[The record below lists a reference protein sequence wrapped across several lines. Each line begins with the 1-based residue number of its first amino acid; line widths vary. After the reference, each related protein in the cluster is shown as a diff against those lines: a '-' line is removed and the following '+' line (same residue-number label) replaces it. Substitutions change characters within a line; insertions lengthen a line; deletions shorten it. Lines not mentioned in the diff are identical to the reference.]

1 MQIPE
6 ILVLAGGFGT
16 RLKSVSGNL
25 PKPLVPVAGTPFLH
39 HLVDNWYRQGARKF
53 LFLLHH
59 EAAMIKARLD
69 QARSENRWPDSS
81 LRCITEATPLG
92 TAGAVAHA
100 ISEKNLKTPFL
111 VANAD
116 TWIGSGLLDVAKS
129 EAPAIA
135 TILIKDTGR
144 YGRVKIENG
153 LVVAFEEKQA
163 ASGSGRINAGLYKL
177 LPSYFKEWH
186 GLASSLECD
195 VFPKLIEK
203 GQVQATQIG
212 ADFIDIG
219 IPEDYQRFCRWVE
232 QGRKGHL

>member
-16 RLKSVSGNL
+16 RLKSVTGSL
-25 PKPLVPVAGTPFLH
+25 PKPLVPVAGKPFLF

-59 EAAMIKARLD
+59 EAAIIEASLD

-100 ISEKNLKTPFL
+100 VSEKNLKAPFL

-116 TWIGSGLLDVAKS
+116 TWLGSGLLDVTQS

-135 TILIKDTGR
+135 TIHVEDTGR
-144 YGRVKIENG
+144 YGRVKTENG
-153 LVVAFEEKQA
+153 VVVAFEEKQP
-163 ASGSGRINAGLYKL
+163 ASSSGWINAGLYKL
-177 LPSYFKEWH
+177 LPSYFEEWL
-186 GLASSLECD
+186 GRSSSLECD
-195 VFPKLIEK
+195 LFPWLISN
-203 GQVQATQIG
+203 GNFQATQID

-232 QGRKGHL
+232 LGRKGHL